1 MTFSWAPPS
10 LSWTSCCYNEWHPV
24 PVLYQQ
30 GILICLEDRLQKYSY
45 LKYQGSV
52 CMCICTITCAIVMSH
67 TLLLTLVDLM
77 AALQFEYSTGVAS
90 MCSLARLSSLRY
102 RGAAM

>member
-1 MTFSWAPPS
+1 
-10 LSWTSCCYNEWHPV
+10 
-24 PVLYQQ
+24 
-30 GILICLEDRLQKYSY
+30 
-45 LKYQGSV
+45 
-52 CMCICTITCAIVMSH
+52 MSH